1 MSTPVSDVIAYK
13 GSQVHTTHP
22 DVTVREAVH
31 RMNEK
36 KVGALLVTHDDQP
49 VGMFTERD
57 VLVRVVDAGKDPE
70 STHVHE
76 VMSSKLVTIKPSLPV
91 EKAMK
96 IMTEKRCRHIPVME
110 EGKLLGMVSIG
121 DLTRWT
127 VREHE
132 SYIDNL
138 LNYISGGYP
147 T

>member
-1 MSTPVSDVIAYK
+1 MNTPVSDVLAHN
-13 GSQVHTTHP
+13 GPQVHSVSP
-22 DVTVREAVH
+22 EVTVREAVH
-31 RMNEK
+31 LMNEK
-36 KVGALLVTHDDQP
+36 KIGALLVTHNDQP

-57 VLVRVVDAGKDPE
+57 VLVRIVDAGKSPE
-70 STHVHE
+70 TTKVHE
-76 VMSSKLVTIKPSLPV
+76 VMSSKLVTIKRSVTV

-110 EGKLLGMVSIG
+110 EGRLLGMVSIG
-121 DLTRWT
+121 DLTRWL

>member
-1 MSTPVSDVIAYK
+1 MNTPVSDVIAYK
-13 GSQVHTTHP
+13 GGHVHSTNP
-22 DVTVREAVH
+22 EASVRQAVH
-31 RMNEK
+31 LMNEK
-36 KVGALLVTHDDQP
+36 KVGALLVIHDDKP

-57 VLVRVVDAGKDPE
+57 VLVRIVDAGKNPE
-70 STHVHE
+70 TTNVHE
-76 VMSSKLVTIKPSLPV
+76 VMSSKLVTIKPTLPI

-121 DLTRWT
+121 DLTRWI